1 MVLIR
6 VKGYGIAFAWL
17 VAVCDAMICAVVSLR
32 VWGARKLGDGIRG
45 KDMGRIS
52 RSLAVLQRALA
63 LVRTLLLIGVL
74 GLMLVAGYWVYDIWH
89 EKTVYERYLHNLLSE
104 ERAAEVCILDQQRPA
119 DEPVRTTVR
128 FQEFRQNGQPL
139 SPLVVTLPGEEIY
152 VDAFVTIFRSDAVKS
167 GQAKSLYLFRR
178 IFTEQMAPQLGFP
191 LYRSEGSGDGIPPSY
206 VRQDIDRTAQQR
218 VWRHLWRLI
227 EDAAYAETQRVRT
240 TFGQAVYAKMQTG
253 QCYSLTIQHNGGL
266 LLYTHA
272 P

>member
-1 MVLIR
+1 MMGVRGYLKASSA
-6 VKGYGIAFAWL
+6 VKP
-17 VAVCDAMICAVVSLR
+17 R
-32 VWGARKLGDGIRG
+32 DGMKG
-45 KDMGRIS
+45 NKMGRIA

-63 LVRTLLLIGVL
+63 LLRTLLLIGVL
-74 GLMLVAGYWVYDIWH
+74 GLMLMTGYWVYDLWR
-89 EKTVYERYLHNLLSE
+89 EKALYETYLHNLLGE
-104 ERAAEVCILDQQRPA
+104 QRVAEVCILDQQRPP

-152 VDAFVTIFRSDAVKS
+152 VDAFVTIFESDAVKS

-178 IFTEQMAPQLGFP
+178 IFTEQVAPQVGFP
-191 LYRSEGSGDGIPPSY
+191 LYRSEGSGDGVPQPY

-218 VWRHLWRLI
+218 VWGSLWRLI

-240 TFGQAVYAKMQTG
+240 TFGQAVYAEMQTG
-253 QCYSLTIQHNGGL
+253 QCYAVSIQHNGGL
-266 LLYTHA
+266 LLHPRT